1 MIPAT
6 STVLHDLFEEYIV
19 VHSPSTTEDVYMW
32 EKWGS
37 GQITV
42 DLKDYYTKSEMD
54 QQIQKLEDKIEKVSS
69 TIWNDVN
76 N

>member
-1 MIPAT
+1 
-6 STVLHDLFEEYIV
+6 
-19 VHSPSTTEDVYMW
+19 MW

-54 QQIQKLEDKIEKVSS
+54 QQIQKLEDKIKELTS
-69 TIWNDVN
+69 TVWNDVN

>member
-1 MIPAT
+1 
-6 STVLHDLFEEYIV
+6 
-19 VHSPSTTEDVYMW
+19 MW

-42 DLKDYYTKSEMD
+42 DLNNYYTKAEMD
-54 QQIQKLEDKIEKVSS
+54 QQIQNLEDKIEEVSS